1 MSSADSVSGIRWSP
15 DGRAGR
21 LRCRDTRY
29 NNGMKLAAATIGALA
44 VTAVA
49 PAAVQPHS
57 GLYGTVKRGPTSPVC
72 IAGQPCSAPA
82 RYVSISFT
90 NRAGLTST
98 AKTDTAG
105 TYRIRLR
112 PATYKVSVSSGR
124 ISPTVVRV
132 VRSKMV
138 RVNFSI
144 DTGIR

>member
-1 MSSADSVSGIRWSP
+1 MRASA
-15 DGRAGR
+15 AGYY
-21 LRCRDTRY
+21 D
-29 NNGMKLAAATIGALA
+29 GMKLAAATIGALV

-49 PAAVQPHS
+49 PAAVQPQS

-72 IAGQPCSAPA
+72 IAGKPCSAPA

-105 TYRIRLR
+105 AYRIRLR

-124 ISPTVVRV
+124 ISPTAVRV